1 MCQAFFDV
9 RMFGAVMTTG
19 KALCGRVQGPVQLG
33 FSRSARPVLAQEHG
47 LTRIT
52 HTGQEDID
60 KGESS
65 EMGSKHA
72 IPYGLYLG
80 NGRWLTATPGTAGR
94 TPHRRPARK
103 PWRLPGIG
111 RASADAD
118 PGRRR
123 SVQSWRR
130 RQPSARPPPV
140 EGNRVTGWHT
150 GWYTSSRCGNLYPGT
165 GLLLDMGRAV
175 TITSVRINLGRVV
188 KAPVSSCVPVPG
200 PH

>member
-60 KGESS
+60 KGEST

-80 NGRWLTATPGTAGR
+80 NGRFTRLDGGLDELLATSIQAWQRAAQTCQQCGEWWWRPMRPCGAG
-94 TPHRRPARK
+94 
-103 PWRLPGIG
+103 
-111 RASADAD
+111 
-118 PGRRR
+118 
-123 SVQSWRR
+123 
-130 RQPSARPPPV
+130 
-140 EGNRVTGWHT
+140 
-150 GWYTSSRCGNLYPGT
+150 
-165 GLLLDMGRAV
+165 
-175 TITSVRINLGRVV
+175 
-188 KAPVSSCVPVPG
+188 
-200 PH
+200 